1 MNNPSSRPV
10 SPRPSVAQATPA
22 KKKKKPRRWPYVLLS
37 LAALSVLAVLLL
49 PRLLVQ
55 QATQK
60 PAETGTF
67 ITQQVQTTTLQ
78 DKMQQALMAGGN
90 GGQGNV
96 IQPGQTNQA
105 GQSAQSTQQNQQTQ
119 NQSGNQS
126 GQNTTSQFDSQV
138 MSNIHTD
145 SSSQNHTQSS
155 SQNSNQ
161 SSNQNNTQN
170 QSVSQPNS
178 QNQSAGQNSDAASQ
192 SQPVQNNQQAQP
204 PANDGR
210 FRVQMSASEISG
222 MINSGLVQGT
232 APEYR
237 ASIQGVSTTIQGGRA
252 RITVALLPRHLP
264 DAFLQN
270 LPGVTRD
277 TPTVYLGGE
286 MSLSVSGNTLTP
298 TIHELSLGN
307 FRVPMPFIQSAV
319 AQTVRQQADQLL
331 RLPNGQRASLDDV
344 ILDQG
349 AVTLVGHV
357 Q

>member
-10 SPRPSVAQATPA
+10 SPRPSMAQATLA

-37 LAALSVLAVLLL
+37 LAALCVLAVLIL

-78 DKMQQALMAGGN
+78 DKMQQALIAGGN
-90 GGQGNV
+90 GSQGTAAQPNQANQGQLT
-96 IQPGQTNQA
+96 QPGQP
-105 GQSAQSTQQNQQTQ
+105 TQ
-119 NQSGNQS
+119 NQSGSQS
-126 GQNTTSQFDSQV
+126 GQNTTTQFDSQV
-138 MSNIHTD
+138 MSNINTD
-145 SSSQNHTQSS
+145 SSAG
-155 SQNSNQ
+155 
-161 SSNQNNTQN
+161 QNNTQSPN
-170 QSVSQPNS
+170 QTSSQTNP
-178 QNQSAGQNSDAASQ
+178 QNQSASQPNVQNQTAGQNNSVDAGRQ
-192 SQPVQNNQQAQP
+192 SQPVQNTQPAQP

-264 DAFLQN
+264 DAFLSN

-286 MSLSVSGNTLTP
+286 MSLSVSGNTITP
-298 TIHELSLGN
+298 TIHQLSLGN